1 MNVLNTDERA
11 TPPDTTGTGS
21 ETMTTLLNDRIET
34 GDVLEITRDG
44 ETISA
49 LVLLAADTAVIL
61 DACDGSTPFVVKRD
75 ELVDYRKFVPTI

>member
-1 MNVLNTDERA
+1 
-11 TPPDTTGTGS
+11 
-21 ETMTTLLNDRIET
+21 MTTLLNDRIET

-75 ELVDYRKFVPTI
+75 ELVEYRKFVPTI